1 MENLRNK
8 SQEINKK
15 GFFKRFI
22 KLNVFSYTKPNDNK
36 IYIGAKPTE
45 AFSLFNGN
53 TNSIE
58 KAINESN
65 YVHPDDVV
73 IDQSALQYYIIL
85 GLQDFYCNYYNSI
98 VEENRTLKEE
108 LSKIHSM
115 LKNVKKKNDQRFDV
129 LAKNLETLAR
139 HINNI
144 KNKRSFFF

>member
-15 GFFKRFI
+15 DYFKRFI

-45 AFSLFNGN
+45 VFSLFKGN
-53 TNSIE
+53 TNSTK

-65 YVHPDDVV
+65 YVHPDDVF

-85 GLQDFYCNYYNSI
+85 GLQDFYFNYYNSML
-98 VEENRTLKEE
+98 EENRTLKEE
-108 LSKIHSM
+108 ISKIQSM
-115 LKNVKKKNDQRFDV
+115 LKIFKKKNDERFDV
-129 LAKNLETLAR
+129 LTKNLETLAR

-144 KNKRSFFF
+144 KK